1 MNQHKKIR
9 LALLCGGKSSEREV
23 SLSGAKGVLEALDKD
38 RYEVEVFDT
47 ATDLPRL
54 VERASHIDVAFILL
68 HGRFGE
74 DGTIQGMLDLL
85 GIPYQGSGVLGS
97 ALAMNK
103 HYSKVMYRNA
113 GIPTPD
119 WLVYDGRA
127 ALSLKDVQEQL
138 GMPVMIKPANQGSSI
153 GMCKVEDMKDLAS
166 AFEEAF
172 KWDEQ
177 VLIERFIPG
186 RELTA
191 GVLGLREL
199 TALPIVEIRPNPSY
213 AFFDYEAKYQ
223 KGATQELCPAPI
235 PEEIAYKAQELA
247 VRTHR
252 ALGLRGYSRTDMILT
267 EANELFVLETNT
279 IPGMTP
285 TSLLPQAARAGGI
298 PFSELLDRLIE
309 MALTHRNPTGLPLH

>member
-1 MNQHKKIR
+1 MNKHKKIR
-9 LALLCGGKSSEREV
+9 LALLCGGISSEREV
-23 SLSGAKGVLEALDKD
+23 SLSGAKGVIEALNKE

-54 VERASHIDVAFILL
+54 VERAKDLNVAFILL

-74 DGTIQGMLDLL
+74 DGAVQGLLDLL

-103 HYSKVMYRNA
+103 HYSKVMYRDA

-119 WLVYDGRA
+119 WLVYDEINAVSVKEVR
-127 ALSLKDVQEQL
+127 ERL
-138 GMPVMIKPANQGSSI
+138 GLPVMIKPANQGSSI
-153 GMCKVEDMKDLAS
+153 GMCKVEDMNDLVF

-177 VLIERFIPG
+177 VVAERFIAG

-191 GVLGLREL
+191 GVLGLKEL

-235 PEEIAYKAQELA
+235 PEDIARKAQELA
-247 VRTHR
+247 VKAHR

-267 EANELFVLETNT
+267 EAEELFVLETNT

-285 TSLLPQAARAGGI
+285 TSLLPQAAQAMGI
-298 PFSELLDRLIE
+298 SFSELLDRLIE
-309 MALTHRNPTGLPLH
+309 MALNTRRPQ

>member
-1 MNQHKKIR
+1 MNSAKKMR

-23 SLSGAKGVLEALDKD
+23 SLSGAKGVLDALDRNKYD
-38 RYEVEVFDT
+38 VEVFDT

-54 VERASHIDVAFILL
+54 VERATSIDAAFILL

-74 DGTIQGMLDLL
+74 DGTVQGLLELL

-103 HYSKVMYRNA
+103 HFSKILYKDHR
-113 GIPTPD
+113 IPTPD
-119 WLVYDGRA
+119 WLVYT
-127 ALSLKDVQEQL
+127 DVDESRIGEIPERL
-138 GMPVMIKPANQGSSI
+138 GLPVMIKPANQGSSI
-153 GMCKVEDMKDLAS
+153 GMAKVERMEDIRP
-166 AFEEAF
+166 AFREAL

-177 VLIERFIPG
+177 VMLERFVRG

-191 GVLGLREL
+191 GVLGLKEL

-213 AFFDYEAKYQ
+213 SFFDYEAKYQ
-223 KGATQELCPAPI
+223 KGATKELCPAPI
-235 PEEIAYKAQELA
+235 PEDIAKKAQDLA
-247 VRTHR
+247 IKAHK

-267 EANELFVLETNT
+267 ETEELFVLETNT

-285 TSLLPQAARAGGI
+285 TSLLPQAAQAMGI
-298 PFSELLDRLIE
+298 GFSELLNRLIA
-309 MALTHRNPTGLPLH
+309 MALDAHRPH

>member
-1 MNQHKKIR
+1 MNSVKKIR

-23 SLSGAKGVLEALDKD
+23 SLSGAKGVLDALNRNKYD
-38 RYEVEVFDT
+38 VEVFDT

-54 VERASHIDVAFILL
+54 MERTKSLDVAFILL

-74 DGTIQGMLDLL
+74 DGTVQGLL
-85 GIPYQGSGVLGS
+85 ELLSIPYQGSGVLGS

-103 HYSKVMYRNA
+103 HFSKVMYRDA

-119 WLVYDGRA
+119 WLVYTDADEYRI
-127 ALSLKDVQEQL
+127 EEIPERL
-138 GMPVMIKPANQGSSI
+138 GLPVMIKPANQGSSI
-153 GMCKVEDMKDLAS
+153 GMAKVERMEDMLSAIREAS
-166 AFEEAF
+166 

-177 VLIERFIPG
+177 VVLERFVRG

-191 GVLGLREL
+191 GVLGLKEL

-213 AFFDYEAKYQ
+213 SFFDYEAKYQ
-223 KGATQELCPAPI
+223 KGATEELCPAPI
-235 PEEIAYKAQELA
+235 PEKIAKRAQDLA
-247 VRTHR
+247 VRAHR

-267 EANELFVLETNT
+267 ETEELFVLETNT

-285 TSLLPQAARAGGI
+285 TSLLPQAAQAMGI
-298 PFSELLDRLIE
+298 GFSELLDKLIA
-309 MALTHRNPTGLPLH
+309 MALDAHKPDR

>member
-9 LALLCGGKSSEREV
+9 LALLCGGISSEREV
-23 SLSGAKGVLEALDKD
+23 SLSGAKGVIEALNKE

-54 VERASHIDVAFILL
+54 VERANDLDAAFILL

-74 DGTIQGMLDLL
+74 DGAVQGLLDLL

-103 HYSKVMYRNA
+103 HYSKVMYKNA

-119 WLVYDGRA
+119 WLVYDGMDG
-127 ALSLKDVQEQL
+127 LSVEDVQRRL
-138 GMPVMIKPANQGSSI
+138 GTPVMIKPANQGSSI
-153 GMCKVEDMKDLAS
+153 GMGKVEDTSGLIPAL
-166 AFEEAF
+166 EEAF

-177 VLIERFIPG
+177 VVVERFIAG

-191 GVLGLREL
+191 GVLGLKEL

-213 AFFDYEAKYQ
+213 AFFDYEAKYR
-223 KGATQELCPAPI
+223 KGATQELCPAPVH
-235 PEEIAYKAQELA
+235 EDIAHKAQELA
-247 VRTHR
+247 VRAHR

-267 EANELFVLETNT
+267 EAGELFVLETNT

-285 TSLLPQAARAGGI
+285 TSLLPQAAQAMGI
-298 PFSELLDRLIE
+298 SFSGLLDRLIE
-309 MALTHRNPTGLPLH
+309 MALTVRRPR